1 MSKINSLQKK
11 LRQVIPGQQLY
22 NAPIDCLAKGTDA
35 GFYRLMPQLVV
46 QVNNEAEI
54 REVLRLC
61 NELTT
66 PVTFKA
72 GGTSLSGQT
81 ISDSVL
87 IEIGPDFNAI
97 TISDEGLVAS
107 FQPGVRGGFANQ
119 QLAKYGRKIGP
130 SPASV
135 NAAKIGGIVA
145 NNASGASYGIVT
157 NSYNTLKSL
166 RLVMADGT
174 LLDTADAASRV
185 AFESSHAA
193 LLHEIGVIRDQ
204 IKNDPALADKIK
216 QKYHLKNTTGYGM
229 NAFVDFNHPIDIIA
243 HLMVGSEGTLGFI
256 SEVTLNTIADQAR
269 KTCSLLFMPNI
280 TEAARAILPLRQCQ
294 VSAAELMD
302 RNALRAVEDVEG
314 LPSLLKSLP
323 DEAAALLI
331 ETSANTEAEL
341 IQQKNEIEVRL
352 SAIQTLYPIQFTDN
366 TKDYNTYW
374 KVRKGLFTSAAA
386 TRPAGTTCIIEDV
399 AFPGERLDA
408 SLPDLQRLLDQHHY
422 HGSVMWGHLL
432 DGNIHFLIMPDFSRP
447 QEMENYKSFMHEL
460 ADLVVNKYNGSL
472 KAEHG
477 TGRNMAPFV
486 AYEWGQEIYQL
497 MKSVKAAFD
506 PKSILNPGVL
516 INEDPEVYVKNI
528 KPLPQA
534 HPIVD
539 ACIECGFCESSCPSR
554 DLTLSP
560 RQRITVFR
568 ELSRVQGEPQS
579 AVHKGIAKAY
589 RYKGEESCAT
599 DGLCAL
605 NCPVGINTGLLIK
618 ALRFDGK
625 GTVSKSIATYVS
637 NHFGAFAAA
646 ARYALKGA
654 YWAQR
659 VLPQVVLKKGGYAL
673 HRLSGRT
680 IPLWN
685 KYLPQAAPAIDVD
698 TKHAG
703 KYKVVYFPACINRM
717 FGNGPEYKEKEAL
730 TQVTSNLLQKA
741 GYELIYPAD
750 LENLCCGMAF
760 DSKGFKEQ
768 GMQKLKALEKA
779 LLEASNNGEYQVLCD
794 MSPCLLRMKEWMDK
808 RLKLYEPIGFT
819 LTFLK
824 DKLHFWQQPETVMVH
839 STCSSTKMGL
849 DDQLVE
855 LAGLCAREVIRPEKT
870 GCCGWAGDKGFNLPD
885 LNKSAL
891 RYLKDEIPVQATG
904 GYSTSRTCEIG
915 LSHHSGLTYQSILF
929 LVDRSTVALAEK
941 TSNSDKYL

>member
-1 MSKINSLQKK
+1 MRKIDILQKRLK
-11 LRQVIPGQQLY
+11 QVIPGKQMY

-35 GFYRLMPQLVV
+35 GFYRLIPQLVV
-46 QVNNEAEI
+46 QVNNEVEI
-54 REVLRLC
+54 RELLRC
-61 NELTT
+61 CYELTI

-81 ISDSVL
+81 ITDSVL
-87 IEIGPDFNAI
+87 IEIGPDFNAF
-97 TISDEGLVAS
+97 TICNEDQQAA

-130 SPASV
+130 SPASI

-145 NNASGASYGIVT
+145 NNASGASYGIAT

-166 RLVMADGT
+166 RLVMVDGT
-174 LLDTADAASRV
+174 LLDTADDASRA
-185 AFESSHAA
+185 AFENSQAA
-193 LLHEIGVIRDQ
+193 LLHEITGIRDQ
-204 IKNDPALADKIK
+204 IQADPALSDKIK
-216 QKYHLKNTTGYGM
+216 QKYRLKNTTGYGM
-229 NAFVDFNHPIDIIA
+229 NAFVDFNHPIDILA

-256 SEVTLNTIADQAR
+256 SEVTLKTIEDYSM
-269 KTCSLLFMPNI
+269 KTCALLFLPNI
-280 TEAARAILPLRQCQ
+280 EEAAKSILPLRQCR

-314 LPSLLKSLP
+314 LPSLLKELP

-331 ETSANTEAEL
+331 ETSANTEGEL
-341 IQQKNEIEVRL
+341 TQQKEEIEARL
-352 SAIQTLYPIQFTDN
+352 SAIETLYPIQFTDN
-366 TKDYNTYW
+366 TKDYNAYW

-408 SLPDLQRLLDQHHY
+408 ALSDLQKLLDQHHY

-432 DGNIHFLIMPDFSRP
+432 DGNIHFLMMPDFS
-447 QEMENYKSFMHEL
+447 QSHEMENYKSFMHEL

-486 AYEWGQEIYQL
+486 AYEWGEEIYQL
-497 MKSVKAAFD
+497 MKSVKTAFD
-506 PKSILNPGVL
+506 PKDILNPGVL
-516 INEDPEVYVKNI
+516 INEDHEIYTRNI
-528 KPLPQA
+528 KPLPEA
-534 HPIVD
+534 HPIID

-554 DLTLSP
+554 DLTLTP

-568 ELSRVQGEPQS
+568 ELKRMQGDQS
-579 AVHKGIAKAY
+579 SALYKRIAKGY
-589 RYKGEESCAT
+589 QYKGEESCAT

-605 NCPVGINTGLLIK
+605 NCPVGINTGKLIK
-618 ALRFDGK
+618 ELRFDNK
-625 GTVSKSIATYVS
+625 GPVSQSIAAYVS
-637 NHFGAFAAA
+637 NHFGAFVAT
-646 ARYALKGA
+646 ARYALKGV
-654 YWAQR
+654 YLMQR
-659 VLPQVVLKKGGYAL
+659 VLPQAVLKKGGYAL

-685 KYLPQAAPAIDVD
+685 KYLPQAALAIDVNA
-698 TKHAG
+698 KHVG

-730 TQVTSNLLQKA
+730 MQVTSKVLQKA
-741 GYELIYPAD
+741 GYELIYPTD
-750 LENLCCGMAF
+750 LSQLCCGMAF
-760 DSKGFKEQ
+760 DSKGFKDQ
-768 GMQKLKALEKA
+768 GMQKLKELEKA
-779 LLEASNNGEYQVLCD
+779 LLYASNYGKYPVLCD
-794 MSPCLLRMKEWMDK
+794 MSPCLLRMKELMDK

-819 LTFLK
+819 LSFLK
-824 DKLHFWQQPETVMVH
+824 DKLHFEQQPETVMVH

-849 DDQLVE
+849 DNQLVE
-855 LAGLCAREVIRPEKT
+855 LANLCAKEVIRPEKT

-891 RYLKDEIPVQATG
+891 RYLKDEIPAQATG

-915 LSHHSGLTYQSILF
+915 LSLHSGLTYQSILF
-929 LVDRSTVALAEK
+929 LVDKATVAIAED
-941 TSNSDKYL
+941 TSVSG